1 LQSKILLLLLL
12 HSLYRMQTTTTTTP
26 TITLRAVFRL
36 YAIIAIGV
44 CVSVVLLLSIL
55 GVFAPTNSYASVKT
69 FLEQFLS
76 QKFLLYLLVGFSAQ
90 LIDGALGM
98 AYGLS
103 SSAFLM
109 SVGVPPAVASAS
121 VHLAEVFTTGAS
133 GLSHWKFGNVNKQL
147 FLKLAI
153 PGVLGSAVG
162 AFLLSYFDGK
172 ILKPYIAI
180 YLLIMGVYIFA
191 KAIRKVSETQ
201 KEVKGTGFI
210 ALFGGFVDS
219 FCGGGWGSVVTGTII
234 GRGGCPRETIGTTNA
249 AEFLVA
255 FTASAV
261 FAKYVGVD
269 SWQVVLG
276 LILGGI
282 VAAPFG
288 AFILNKI
295 NMKTALML
303 VGALIIFMNLRTLW
317 LAFL

>member
-1 LQSKILLLLLL
+1 
-12 HSLYRMQTTTTTTP
+12 MQTTTTTPST
-26 TITLRAVFRL
+26 TITLRAVFRW
-36 YAIIAIGV
+36 YAIIAIAV
-44 CVSVVLLLSIL
+44 CLTVVLLLSFL
-55 GVFAPTNSYASVKT
+55 GVFAPTDSYTTVKN
-69 FLEQFLS
+69 FLAQFLA

-109 SVGVPPAVASAS
+109 SVGVPPAIASAS

-133 GLSHWKFGNVNKQL
+133 GLSHWRFGNVNKQL
-147 FLKLAI
+147 FLRLAI
-153 PGVLGSAVG
+153 PGMLGAGVG

-172 ILKPYIAI
+172 ILKPYIAA
-180 YLLIMGVYIFA
+180 YLLIMGIYIFA
-191 KAIRKVSETQ
+191 KAIRKKTETK
-201 KEVKGTGFI
+201 KEVKGAGFI

-261 FAKYVGVD
+261 FAKFVGVD

-303 VGALIIFMNLRTLW
+303 VGTLIILMNLRTLY
-317 LAFL
+317 LTFF

>member
-1 LQSKILLLLLL
+1 
-12 HSLYRMQTTTTTTP
+12 MQTTTTTTSAAAS
-26 TITLRAVFRL
+26 ITLRSVFRL
-36 YAIIAIGV
+36 YAIIAIAV
-44 CVSVVLLLSIL
+44 CLSIVLLLSIL
-55 GVFAPTNSYASVKT
+55 GVCAPTDSYTTVKK
-69 FLEQFLS
+69 FLEQFLA
-76 QKFLLYLLVGFSAQ
+76 QKFLLYLLVGFVAQ

-109 SVGVPPAVASAS
+109 SVGVPPAIASAS

-133 GLSHWKFGNVNKQL
+133 GLSHWKFGNVNKKL
-147 FLKLAI
+147 FLKLAL
-153 PGVLGSAVG
+153 PGMLGAGVG

-172 ILKPYIAI
+172 ILKPYIAA
-180 YLLIMGVYIFA
+180 YLLIMGIYIFA
-191 KAIRKVSETQ
+191 KAIRKVSETK
-201 KEVKGTGFI
+201 KEVKGAGFI

-261 FAKYVGVD
+261 FAKYVGID
-269 SWQVVLG
+269 SWQVVVG

-282 VAAPFG
+282 IAAPFG
-288 AFILNKI
+288 AFILNRI

-303 VGALIIFMNLRTLW
+303 VGSLIVLMNLRTLL